1 MKYQVIILGSLLS
14 GGLADSLAE
23 IGSVGAGGAVI
34 GSVLMFTIGVLLK
47 WDNRKLLE
55 HGGYGALAGAP
66 IMVTVVAYGNFL
78 TRAIG

>member
-1 MKYQVIILGSLLS
+1 MIILGSLLS

-23 IGSVGAGGAVI
+23 IGAVGAGGAVI
-34 GSVLMFTIGVLLK
+34 GSVLMFIIGLLLK

-66 IMVTVVAYGNFL
+66 FMVAVIAYVNFL
-78 TRAIG
+78 TRTIG